1 MLNNSKI
8 IYFVILVILIAL
20 IVINIFVEPEIS
32 EITEII
38 LNKDLNLNQIQEIFE
53 LNDKKF
59 TNWDSYWLVN
69 FERLNI
75 FLIIFIQSGV

>member
-20 IVINIFVEPEIS
+20 TVINIFVEPEVS

-38 LNKDLNLNQIQEIFE
+38 LNKDFNLN
-53 LNDKKF
+53 
-59 TNWDSYWLVN
+59 
-69 FERLNI
+69 
-75 FLIIFIQSGV
+75 

>member
-20 IVINIFVEPEIS
+20 TVINIFVEPEIS

-38 LNKDLNLNQIQEIFE
+38 LNKDLNLN
-53 LNDKKF
+53 
-59 TNWDSYWLVN
+59 
-69 FERLNI
+69 
-75 FLIIFIQSGV
+75 